1 MEIWKDIPGY
11 EGYYQASN
19 KGRIKSILFQSN
31 IHNKKYQR
39 EKIMKPKK
47 SKDNCTR
54 VELWKDGKHKTQLV
68 YRLVALTFLGEP
80 PKDKTTVN
88 HKDGNRLNNNIENL
102 EWCSLKENIQHGF
115 RTGLF
120 DKCTTKIKI
129 EDKIT
134 GTIIIARSLK
144 EGSKLINKN
153 HSLPAGRFPVKANIP
168 CANAVVFLQIQF
180 R

>member
-19 KGRIKSILFQSN
+19 KGRIKSLLFQSN
-31 IHNKKYQR
+31 IYNKKFQR

-47 SKDNCTR
+47 TKDNCTR
-54 VELWKDGKHKTQLV
+54 VELWKDGKHETQLV
-68 YRLVALTFLGEP
+68 YRLVALAFLGKP

-120 DKCTTKIKI
+120 DKCTIKIRI

-134 GTIIIARSLK
+134 GGVFYPSSLN
-144 EGSKLINKN
+144 EGCKIINKGHDYLSSKIKKN
-153 HSLPAGRFPVKANIP
+153 
-168 CANAVVFLQIQF
+168 VFENDRYRWCLI
-180 R
+180 